1 MVRFLAKIFIKN
13 SSDFKDNLVREK
25 YGILCGILGVFFN
38 VVLCVVKF
46 IFGTLASSVAMV
58 ADSINNLS
66 DAASSFVQILGF
78 KFAAKK
84 PDREHPF
91 GHGRIE
97 YIAGLII
104 SFFILYM
111 GIDLIR
117 RSITSIFEPQKV
129 EFSYIS
135 LIIMIGAIFVK
146 IYIYFY
152 NHSIGKK
159 IESLAMEATAKDSLN
174 DVIVTSV
181 VVLSIILSKF
191 TTFPVDSVSGIIV
204 GIFIFKTGFESVK
217 EIVSSLLG
225 KAPTQELVNQL
236 ERIALSHKPISEIHD
251 VTIHDYGPGRKMI
264 TLHAEV
270 PGNMNIFE
278 LHDAIDAAEEDISQ
292 KFNCQ
297 ILIHMDPVDVENK
310 NLEKQKQIIKEEAFK
325 INPKLKVHDV
335 RLVKCSDGTKL
346 FFELLKPADFK
357 ISNEELKNEMIKAVQ
372 EKLPNVEC
380 ILKEIN
386 LAYL

>member
-1 MVRFLAKIFIKN
+1 MINFLAKIFIKN
-13 SSDFKDNLVREK
+13 SSDFKDNSVREK
-25 YGILCGILGVFFN
+25 YGILCGIVGVFFN

-46 IFGTLASSVAMV
+46 IFGTLSSSVAMV

-97 YIAGLII
+97 YIAGLVI

-117 RSITSIFEPQKV
+117 RSITTIFEPQKV

-135 LIIMIGAIFVK
+135 IIVMIIAIFVK

-152 NHSIGKK
+152 NHIIGKK
-159 IESLAMEATAKDSLN
+159 IESIAMEATAKDSLS

-181 VVLSIILSKF
+181 VVVSMILSKF
-191 TTFPVDSVSGIIV
+191 TNFPVDSFSGIFV

-236 ERIALSHKPISEIHD
+236 EEIALSHKPISEIHD

-270 PGNMNIFE
+270 PGNMNIFD
-278 LHDAIDAAEEDISQ
+278 LHDAIDAAEEDIAK

-310 NLEKQKQIIKEEAFK
+310 NLEKYKEIIKTEAQK
-325 INPKLKVHDV
+325 INPNLQVHDI
-335 RLVKCSDGTKL
+335 RLVNCDDGTKL
-346 FFELLKPADFK
+346 FYEVLKSDNFK
-357 ISNEELKNEMIKAVQ
+357 LSDEKLKKMLSSSVQ
-372 EKLPNVEC
+372 EKIPQVEC
-380 ILKEIN
+380 ILKEIDS
-386 LAYL
+386 AYL

>member
-1 MVRFLAKIFIKN
+1 MIKLLAKIFIKN
-13 SSDFKDNLVREK
+13 YSDYKNNSVREK
-25 YGILCGILGVFFN
+25 YGILCGIVGVFFN
-38 VVLCVVKF
+38 IFLCVVKF
-46 IFGTLASSVAMV
+46 ILGTLACSVAMV

-66 DAASSFVQILGF
+66 DAASSIVQILGF
-78 KFAAKK
+78 RLAAKK

-91 GHGRIE
+91 GHGRFE

-117 RSITSIFEPQKV
+117 RSITTIFEPQKV
-129 EFSYIS
+129 KFSYIS
-135 LIIMIGAIFVK
+135 IIVMIIAIFVK

-152 NHSIGKK
+152 NHIIGKK
-159 IESLAMEATAKDSLN
+159 IESIAMEATAKDSLS

-181 VVLSIILSKF
+181 VVVSMILSKF
-191 TTFPVDSVSGIIV
+191 TNFPVDSFSGIFV

-236 ERIALSHKPISEIHD
+236 EEIALSHKPISEIHD

-270 PGNMNIFE
+270 PGNMNIFD
-278 LHDAIDAAEEDISQ
+278 LHDAIDAAEEDIA
-292 KFNCQ
+292 KKLNCQ
-297 ILIHMDPVDVENK
+297 ILIHMDPVDVKDK
-310 NLEKQKQIIKEEAFK
+310 NLEKYKEIIKTETQK
-325 INPKLKVHDV
+325 INPNLQVHDI
-335 RLVKCSDGTKL
+335 RLVKCDDGTKL
-346 FFELLKPADFK
+346 FYEVLKSGNLKMSDEKLKK
-357 ISNEELKNEMIKAVQ
+357 ILSASVQ
-372 EKLPNVEC
+372 EKIPQVEC

>member
-1 MVRFLAKIFIKN
+1 MINFLAKIFIKN
-13 SSDFKDNLVREK
+13 SSDFKDNSVREK
-25 YGILCGILGVFFN
+25 YGILCGIVGVFFN

-46 IFGTLASSVAMV
+46 IFGTLSSSVAMV

-97 YIAGLII
+97 YIAGLVI

-117 RSITSIFEPQKV
+117 RSITTIFEPQKV

-135 LIIMIGAIFVK
+135 IIVMIIAIFVK

-152 NHSIGKK
+152 NHIIGKK
-159 IESLAMEATAKDSLN
+159 IESIAMEATAKDSLS

-181 VVLSIILSKF
+181 VVVSMILSKF
-191 TTFPVDSVSGIIV
+191 TNFPVDSFSGIFV

-236 ERIALSHKPISEIHD
+236 EEIALSHNPISEIHD

-270 PGNMNIFE
+270 PGNMNIFD
-278 LHDAIDAAEEDISQ
+278 LHDAIDAAEEDIAK

-310 NLEKQKQIIKEEAFK
+310 NLEKYKEIIKTEAQK
-325 INPKLKVHDV
+325 INQNLQVHDI
-335 RLVKCSDGTKL
+335 RLVNCDDGTKL
-346 FFELLKPADFK
+346 FYEVLKSD
-357 ISNEELKNEMIKAVQ
+357 NLKLSDEKLKKMLSSSVQ
-372 EKLPNVEC
+372 EKIPQVEC
-380 ILKEIN
+380 ILKEIDS
-386 LAYL
+386 AYL

>member
-1 MVRFLAKIFIKN
+1 MINFLAKIFIKN
-13 SSDFKDNLVREK
+13 SSDFKDNSVREK

-46 IFGTLASSVAMV
+46 IFGTLSSSVAMV

-97 YIAGLII
+97 YIAGLVI

-117 RSITSIFEPQKV
+117 RSITTIFEPQKV

-135 LIIMIGAIFVK
+135 IIVMIIAIFVK

-152 NHSIGKK
+152 NHIIGKK
-159 IESLAMEATAKDSLN
+159 IESIAMEATAKDSLS

-181 VVLSIILSKF
+181 VVVSMILSKF
-191 TTFPVDSVSGIIV
+191 TNFPVDSFSGIFV

-236 ERIALSHKPISEIHD
+236 EEIALSHNPISEIHD

-270 PGNMNIFE
+270 PGNMNIFD
-278 LHDAIDAAEEDISQ
+278 LHDAIDAAEEDIAK

-310 NLEKQKQIIKEEAFK
+310 NLEKYKEIIKTEAQK
-325 INPKLKVHDV
+325 INQNLQVHDI
-335 RLVKCSDGTKL
+335 RLVNCDDGTKL
-346 FFELLKPADFK
+346 FYEVLKSD
-357 ISNEELKNEMIKAVQ
+357 NLKLSDEKLKKMLSSSVQ
-372 EKLPNVEC
+372 EKIPQVEC
-380 ILKEIN
+380 ILKEIDS
-386 LAYL
+386 AYL